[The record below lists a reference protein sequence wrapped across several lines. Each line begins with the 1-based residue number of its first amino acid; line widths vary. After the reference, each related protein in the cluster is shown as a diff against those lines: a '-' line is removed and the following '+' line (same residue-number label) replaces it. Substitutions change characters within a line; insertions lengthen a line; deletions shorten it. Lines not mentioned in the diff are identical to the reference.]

1 MAVGQDSDDFSTATC
16 GLLWESSSSV
26 CISDGRVHVRVFLW
40 NVKSTLVGAARIRVR

>member
-26 CISDGRVHVRVFLW
+26 CISDESVYVCVFEECT
-40 NVKSTLVGAARIRVR
+40 SILVGVA